1 MRSISAVP
9 AEAEVTVTE
18 ADASRMGEWDRYV
31 RRHANASVYHLAG
44 WRELAESVF
53 GRETHYLLAERGS
66 RICGLLPLVRLK
78 SFVFGDFLVSMPYVN
93 YGGVLADDAQA
104 CIELVEAA
112 GRLAGRLGVDHVEL
126 RHLADCAPLPA
137 RRDKVSMY
145 LKLRGDAELLWK
157 GLGSKR
163 RAQIK
168 RSQKEGAECEI
179 GGIELLDDFY
189 AVFSVKY
196 RDLGIPV
203 YSREWFRGIFRT
215 FPDLV
220 RVFVVRVGRKPV
232 AASIVIGFNG
242 ILEVPW
248 ASTLREADRYAV
260 NMYLYWNMLKF
271 AEDEGYGIFD
281 FGRST
286 EGSGTWRF
294 KKQWGAEPV
303 PHFWHY
309 WLKDA
314 SGEIPRINAS
324 NPKSLA
330 AVAVWKKLPLW
341 VANRIGPKIVKNLP

>member
-1 MRSISAVP
+1 MRSISVMP

-18 ADASRMGEWDRYV
+18 AAPSRMGEWDGYV
-31 RRHANASVYHLAG
+31 RNHESASVYHLAG
-44 WRELAESVF
+44 WRDLAESIF
-53 GRETHYLLAERGS
+53 GRETHYLLAERGG

-78 SFVFGDFLVSMPYVN
+78 SFFFGDFLVSMPYVN
-93 YGGVLADDAQA
+93 YGGILADDSEA
-104 CIELVEAA
+104 CTELAEAA
-112 GRLAGRLGVDHVEL
+112 GRLADELGVDHVEL

-145 LKLRGDAELLWK
+145 LRLGGDADLLWK
-157 GLGSKR
+157 KLGSKL

-179 GGIELLDDFY
+179 GGIDLVEDFY
-189 AVFSVKY
+189 SVFAVKY

-203 YSREWFRGIFRT
+203 YSVAWFRGILRK
-215 FPDLV
+215 FPELV
-220 RVFVVRVGRKPV
+220 RVFVVRVGGKPV

-248 ASTLREADRYAV
+248 ASTLRAADRYAV
-260 NMYLYWNMLKF
+260 NMYLYWSMLKF
-271 AEDEGYGIFD
+271 AEDEGYPIFD

-303 PHFWHY
+303 QHYWHY
-309 WLKDA
+309 WLKD
-314 SGEIPRINAS
+314 SEKGIPRINAS
-324 NPKSLA
+324 NPKSQA

-341 VANRIGPKIVKNLP
+341 VANRIGPRIVKNLP